1 MIAYADTSFLV
12 SLFRLDAN
20 SMRATSAINRLKPNL
35 LLTPLGGLEII
46 NALELQI
53 FRKETTR
60 IQANA
65 AKAVLAENTASGFFV
80 LQSMPENVY
89 IRAEQ
94 IARRY
99 GSRLGVRT
107 LDILHVT
114 SAVLLRPE
122 MFISF
127 DLRQLKLARACGL
140 KTL

>member
-1 MIAYADTSFLV
+1 LIAYADTSFLV
-12 SLFRLDAN
+12 SLYSLDTN
-20 SMRATSAINRLKPNL
+20 SMRAASDVNRLNPTL
-35 LLTPLGGLEII
+35 LLTPLGELEII

-65 AKAVLAENTASGFFV
+65 AKAVVAENIASGFFV
-80 LQSMPENVY
+80 LQPMPENVY

-94 IARRY
+94 IARRH

-114 SAVLLRPE
+114 CALLLRAE
-122 MFISF
+122 MFLSF
-127 DLRQLKLARACGL
+127 DLRQLKLARTNGL
-140 KTL
+140 KTE